1 MSKKQFGNI
10 GKFSSKNLKIK
21 PIDIKV
27 NPSNRISNAQL
38 KKLDPKG
45 IASIPALRVNR
56 NDLLNLQA
64 NESWEITAQ
73 KLKDKDMYVAEYFG
87 WYRSDQT
94 SIDVH
99 PENKYYPRLNNGMA
113 GFLPEMR
120 YLVLRFRPEMGK
132 RYRVTIQLKPG
143 SYRNKKVMTNITGS
157 YNDTWYIN
165 YQFNELMFDFLASSN
180 EIKISPIIAGYENY
194 YVKYQPLQI
203 EKINVDKVGD

>member
-10 GKFSSKNLKIK
+10 GKFGSKNLNIK
-21 PIDIKV
+21 PIDIRV
-27 NPSNRISNAQL
+27 TPSNRISNAQL

-45 IASIPALRVNR
+45 IASIPALTVNR
-56 NDLLNLQA
+56 NDLLNLKP
-64 NESWEITAQ
+64 NESWEIKAQ

-94 SIDVH
+94 TIDVH

-143 SYRNKKVMTNITGS
+143 SYRNKKVMTNIAGR

-194 YVKYQPLQI
+194 YVKYQSLQI

>member
-45 IASIPALRVNR
+45 IASIPALSVNR

-143 SYRNKKVMTNITGS
+143 SYRNKKVMTNITGR
-157 YNDTWYIN
+157 YNDTRYIN

>member
-10 GKFSSKNLKIK
+10 GKIGSKNLNIK
-21 PIDIKV
+21 PIDIRV
-27 NPSNRISNAQL
+27 TPSNRISNAQL

-45 IASIPALRVNR
+45 IASIPALTVNR
-56 NDLLNLQA
+56 NDLLNLKP

-94 SIDVH
+94 TIDVH

-132 RYRVTIQLKPG
+132 RYRVTIQLKSG
-143 SYRNKKVMTNITGS
+143 SYRNKKVMTNIAGR

-165 YQFNELMFDFLASSN
+165 YQFNEVMFDFLASTN

-194 YVKYQPLQI
+194 YVKYQPLEI

>member
-10 GKFSSKNLKIK
+10 GKFSSKNLNIK

-143 SYRNKKVMTNITGS
+143 SYRNKKVMTNITGR

>member
-10 GKFSSKNLKIK
+10 GKIGSKNLNIK
-21 PIDIKV
+21 PIDIRV
-27 NPSNRISNAQL
+27 TPSNRISNAQL
-38 KKLDPKG
+38 KKLDSKG
-45 IASIPALRVNR
+45 IASIPALTVNR
-56 NDLLNLQA
+56 NDLLNLKP

-87 WYRSDQT
+87 WYKSDQT
-94 SIDVH
+94 TIDVH

-143 SYRNKKVMTNITGS
+143 SYRNKKVMTNIAGR

-165 YQFNELMFDFLASSN
+165 YQFNELMFDFLASTN

-194 YVKYQPLQI
+194 YVKYQPLEI

>member
-10 GKFSSKNLKIK
+10 GKISSKNLKIK
-21 PIDIKV
+21 PIDIRV

-45 IASIPALRVNR
+45 IASIPALTVNR
-56 NDLLNLQA
+56 NDLLNLKS

-94 SIDVH
+94 TIDVH
-99 PENKYYPRLNNGMA
+99 PENKYYPRINNGMA

-120 YLVLRFRPEMGK
+120 FLVLRFRPEMGK

-143 SYRNKKVMTNITGS
+143 SYRNKKVMTNVTGRAT
-157 YNDTWYIN
+157 DTWYIN
-165 YQFNELMFDFLASSN
+165 YQFNELMFDFSASSN
-180 EIKISPIIAGYENY
+180 EIKISPIIAGSENY

-203 EKINVDKVGD
+203 EKINVDKVED

>member
-10 GKFSSKNLKIK
+10 GKFSSKNLNIK
-21 PIDIKV
+21 PIDIRV
-27 NPSNRISNAQL
+27 TPSNRISNAQL

-45 IASIPALRVNR
+45 IASIPALTVNR
-56 NDLLNLQA
+56 NDLLNLKP

-94 SIDVH
+94 TIDVH

-143 SYRNKKVMTNITGS
+143 SYRNKKVMTNIAGR

-165 YQFNELMFDFLASSN
+165 YQFNELMFDFLASTN

-194 YVKYQPLQI
+194 YVKYQPLEI

>member
-27 NPSNRISNAQL
+27 NLSNRISNAQL

-99 PENKYYPRLNNGMA
+99 PENKYYPRLTNGMA

-143 SYRNKKVMTNITGS
+143 SYRNKKVMTNITGR

>member
-21 PIDIKV
+21 PIDIRV
-27 NPSNRISNAQL
+27 TPSNRISNAQL

-45 IASIPALRVNR
+45 VASIPALTVNR
-56 NDLLNLQA
+56 NNLLNLKA

-73 KLKDKDMYVAEYFG
+73 KLKDKDMFVAEYFG
-87 WYRSDQT
+87 WYKSDQT
-94 SIDVH
+94 TIDVH
-99 PENKYYPRLNNGMA
+99 PENKYYPRIDGGRP

-120 YLVLRFRPEMGK
+120 FLVLRFRPEMGK

-143 SYRNKKVMTNITGS
+143 AYRNKKVMTNVTGS
-157 YNDTWYIN
+157 ATDTWYIN
-165 YQFNELMFDFLASSN
+165 YQFNELMFDFLASTN
-180 EIKISPIIAGYENY
+180 EIKISPIIAGYEDY

-203 EKINVDKVGD
+203 EKISVDKVED

>member
-10 GKFSSKNLKIK
+10 GKIGNKNLKLK
-21 PIDIKV
+21 PIKIQV
-27 NPSNRISNAQL
+27 TPSNRISNAQL

-45 IASIPALRVNR
+45 IARIPALRVNR
-56 NDLLNLQA
+56 DELLNLRA

-73 KLKDKDMYVAEYFG
+73 KLRDKDMYVAESFG

-99 PENKYYPRLNNGMA
+99 PENKYYPRLDRGA
-113 GFLPEMR
+113 PGFLPEMR
-120 YLVLRFRPEMGK
+120 FLVLRFRPEMGK
-132 RYRVTIQLKPG
+132 RYRMTIHLKPG
-143 SYRNKKVMTNITGS
+143 SYRNKKVMTNVTGR

-165 YQFNELMFDFLASSN
+165 YQFNELMLDFLASSN

-203 EKINVDKVGD
+203 EKITIDKVED

>member
-10 GKFSSKNLKIK
+10 GKIGSKNLNIK
-21 PIDIKV
+21 PIDIRV
-27 NPSNRISNAQL
+27 TPSNRISNAQL
-38 KKLDPKG
+38 KKLDSKG
-45 IASIPALRVNR
+45 IASIPALTVNR
-56 NDLLNLQA
+56 NDLLNLKP

-94 SIDVH
+94 TIDVH

-120 YLVLRFRPEMGK
+120 YLVLRFRPEMGN

-143 SYRNKKVMTNITGS
+143 AYRNKKVMTNIAGR

>member
-45 IASIPALRVNR
+45 IARIPALRVNR
-56 NDLLNLQA
+56 NDLLNLQT

-143 SYRNKKVMTNITGS
+143 SYRNKKVMTNITGR

-165 YQFNELMFDFLASSN
+165 YQFNELTFDFLASSN

>member
-87 WYRSDQT
+87 WHRSDQT

-143 SYRNKKVMTNITGS
+143 SYRNKKVMTNITGR

>member
-143 SYRNKKVMTNITGS
+143 SYRNKKVMTNITGR
-157 YNDTWYIN
+157 YNDTWHIN

>member
-27 NPSNRISNAQL
+27 TPSNRISNAQL

-45 IASIPALRVNR
+45 IASIPALTVNR
-56 NDLLNLQA
+56 NDLINLKP
-64 NESWEITAQ
+64 NESWEITPQ
-73 KLKDKDMYVAEYFG
+73 KMNDKDMVVAEYFG

-94 SIDVH
+94 TIDVH
-99 PENKYYPRLNNGMA
+99 PENKYYPRLHSGRP

-120 YLVLRFRPEMGK
+120 FLVLRFRPEMGK

-143 SYRNKKVMTNITGS
+143 SYRNKKVMTNVTGRF
-157 YNDTWYIN
+157 NDTWYIN
-165 YQFNELMFDFLASSN
+165 YQFNELMFDFLASTN
-180 EIKISPIIAGYENY
+180 EIKISPIIAGYEEY

-203 EKINVDKVGD
+203 EKINVDKVED